1 MVHCTD
7 KTIEQKC
14 TRRVQ
19 VARTSRVEDALPNK
33 STMLCKKVMPGCVS
47 TGMVF
52 PRLNVEVL
60 NRDKF
65 ERPPLRDRFG
75 VILLVARYMAAKT
88 ELMYSLSRE

>member
-14 TRRVQ
+14 TGGQDVPCGRCTTQQEHNAMQKGHAKLCFYRYGVPKA
-19 VARTSRVEDALPNK
+19 VA
-33 STMLCKKVMPGCVS
+33 
-47 TGMVF
+47 
-52 PRLNVEVL
+52 VL

-75 VILLVARYMAAKT
+75 MILLVARYMAAKT
-88 ELMYSLSRE
+88 EFMYSLSRE